1 MQGLPCA
8 PKRPLCP
15 EASRL
20 LHVQDSHHRFSGSQL
35 EGAIIRLSRIQG
47 SGGGSSGLHGRA
59 GFGVGS
65 PDHLDWRETWRG
77 EFRAGVPCG
86 PGRGEWRRDSGQGG
100 CPGVGGRKL
109 PRGSQTSWAAQSA
122 LHSGTQCV
130 SQTQRL
136 LPLQQL
142 RAAGARAVREGFLQ
156 QVAPEVL
163 AQAQAA
169 AR

>member
-15 EASRL
+15 KASRL

-35 EGAIIRLSRIQG
+35 EGAIIRLSRIRG

-86 PGRGEWRRDSGQGG
+86 PGRGEWRRDSGQGAALG
-100 CPGVGGRKL
+100 SGVGSYPGGPRPVGL
-109 PRGSQTSWAAQSA
+109 PRAPSTVGHNVSPRLRGSSHCSNSEQLGQEQSGRA
-122 LHSGTQCV
+122 SC
-130 SQTQRL
+130 SRWRL
-136 LPLQQL
+136 
-142 RAAGARAVREGFLQ
+142 RS
-156 QVAPEVL
+156 
-163 AQAQAA
+163 
-169 AR
+169 